1 MSPENYT
8 TPSGIVVSR
17 TISNVAFS
25 RGLHGLLK
33 KLDTQRGI
41 YLSSGY
47 EFPGRYSRWDIA
59 AVAPPIEIIAK
70 GRDVTIRALNP
81 RGEALIRMLEP
92 VLAPHPH
99 WERFANENA
108 SLIGRLKPLPPLF
121 PEEQR
126 SKQPSAFS
134 VVRALLEE
142 FKHPLASRL
151 ALVGAFGYD
160 LLLQFD
166 PIELTL
172 PRHDVKDLHLF
183 LCDDIYFMDRKKER
197 IERYQFDFAGA
208 GTSTVGLSHAGK
220 RIRASRKSKEAQ
232 AAPVSDHTPEEY
244 MAKVETVRE
253 GMRKGDYYEVVLR
266 QTFRSPYTGS
276 PSELFEKIQH
286 ASPSPYEFFL
296 QLGDEQLIG
305 ASPEMFVR
313 IEGRRVETCPIAG
326 TARRTGDPLKDAD
339 NIRELLNSKK
349 EESELTM
356 CTDVDRNDKSRIA
369 VPGSVKVIG
378 RRLIESYAGVFH
390 TVDHVEGTLA
400 EGFDSLDAFL
410 THMWA
415 VTVIGAPK
423 KWAAQAIENLEKD
436 ARGWYAGA
444 VGMISFDGDI
454 NTGITIRTVH
464 LKNGEARYGAG
475 ATLLYDSD
483 PASEDRECWMK
494 ATGYFRALNAEKA
507 VAPAYTPRTEEG
519 AGVRLLLVDNEDCFI
534 HTLANYARQTGAEVI
549 TYRSGFPLEMIAEA
563 KPSLILVSP
572 GPGRPEDFGVPALI
586 RHAAK
591 LEIPVFGVCL
601 GLQGMVEAF
610 GGELGVLGYP
620 VHGKPSLIRH
630 RGVGVFEGLPEEF
643 RVGRYHSLY
652 AIREKLP
659 NILEITAESEDGII
673 MGVRHRELPMEAVQ
687 FHPESILTLDGNCG
701 LRLMENVVRQL
712 ARTSAASGAR

>member
-8 TPSGIVVSR
+8 TSSGIVVSR
-17 TISNVAFS
+17 TISHVAFR
-25 RGLHGLLK
+25 RGLRGLLK
-33 KLDTQRGI
+33 KLDTHRGI

-59 AVAPPIEIIAK
+59 AVAPPLEIVAK

-81 RGEALIRMLEP
+81 RGEALIKMLEP

-99 WERFANENA
+99 WEHFAAGHAALN
-108 SLIGRLKPLPPLF
+108 GRLKPLPSLF
-121 PEEQR
+121 PEEER

-134 VVRALLEE
+134 ILRALLQE

-166 PIELTL
+166 PIERKL

-197 IERYQFDFAGA
+197 IERYQFDFAKA
-208 GTSTVGLSHAGK
+208 GTSTKGLSHAGE
-220 RIRASRKSKEAQ
+220 RIRSSRKAAGPQ

-253 GMRKGDYYEVVLR
+253 GMRRGDYYEVVLR
-266 QTFRSPYTGS
+266 QTFRAPYSGS

-339 NIRELLNSKK
+339 NIRELLDSKK

-415 VTVIGAPK
+415 VTIIGAPK

-436 ARGWYAGA
+436 PRGWYGGA
-444 VGMISFDGDI
+444 VGMISLDGDI
-454 NTGITIRTVH
+454 NTGITIRTIH

-507 VAPAYTPRTEEG
+507 VEPPYAPRAEEG

-534 HTLANYARQTGAEVI
+534 HTLANYARQTGAEVV
-549 TYRSGFPLEMIAEA
+549 TYRSGFPLEMIAQV

-572 GPGRPEDFGVPALI
+572 GPGRPADFGVPALI

-591 LEIPVFGVCL
+591 LEVPVFGVCL

-630 RGVGVFEGLPEEF
+630 RNVGVFEGLPEEF

-652 AIREKLP
+652 AIRETLP
-659 NILEITAESEDGII
+659 SVLEITAESEDGVI

-712 ARTSAASGAR
+712 GRARLASSVR